1 MWELV
6 EGILRIFC
14 SPTISISSWYV
25 NRECWQCSCRK
36 WCLLLCLDVLRCVW
50 VCAFCAGWGHHWN
63 QENIKAPSDSQPM
76 DRPQLQLKWK
86 FQSYREKWRIQGEI
100 LTWTWVCIM
109 YIHVSCIMYVSFHRN
124 HIPKWYISS
133 SFPETNS
140 KSTWK
145 WMVGRWVS
153 RWIDF
158 CFRLRAEAPH
168 LNDWEFGW
176 GSATGMGSEWMVR
189 WLGWKRS
196 NTIRKFRGWKLR
208 MGQLTSINHVSWL
221 EWSCKYRVFL
231 YKQCRLISW
240 IFFPTFKR
248 SRHLF

>member
-6 EGILRIFC
+6 EGILRVFC
-14 SPTISISSWYV
+14 SPTISFSSWYV

-36 WCLLLCLDVLRCVW
+36 GCLLLCLDVLRCVW

-63 QENIKAPSDSQPM
+63 QENTKAPSDSEPM
-76 DRPQLQLKWK
+76 DRPQLQLKWNSNHIWGK
-86 FQSYREKWRIQGEI
+86 VENSRWNPNLNLG
-100 LTWTWVCIM
+100 M
-109 YIHVSCIMYVSFHRN
+109 YHIHSCIMYVSFHRN

-168 LNDWEFGW
+168 LNDWGI
-176 GSATGMGSEWMVR
+176 
-189 WLGWKRS
+189 WLGKC
-196 NTIRKFRGWKLR
+196 NGYGIPMDGRGPPQPENL
-208 MGQLTSINHVSWL
+208 GDEN
-221 EWSCKYRVFL
+221 
-231 YKQCRLISW
+231 
-240 IFFPTFKR
+240 
-248 SRHLF
+248 